1 MLLDLL
7 WPLVVVAFVACV
19 FVLIVNFVGYAVHE
33 HDAAAPGTV
42 DTLAPTHAGGAEA
55 PA

>member
-7 WPLVVVAFVACV
+7 WPLVVIGFVAFV
-19 FVLIVNFVGYAVHE
+19 FVLVVNFVGYAVRE
-33 HDAAAPGTV
+33 HDAAIAPAE
-42 DTLAPTHAGGAEA
+42 DLAPTRVGSTEA